1 VSYLLDTCVI
11 SEPTKPKPATSVLD
25 WIRSAD
31 SEALYLS
38 VLTLGEI
45 ERGVARIPDSQ
56 RKRRLRNW
64 FEQLRSE
71 SEGRILD
78 VNEAVAIE
86 WGRIAARAETQGI
99 TIPVVDALL
108 GATAIVNGLTVV
120 TRNTS
125 DIVRT
130 GVPVVD
136 PWQSA

>member
-1 VSYLLDTCVI
+1 LD
-11 SEPTKPKPATSVLD
+11 L
-25 WIRSAD
+25 
-31 SEALYLS
+31 
-38 VLTLGEI
+38 
-45 ERGVARIPDSQ
+45 
-56 RKRRLRNW
+56 
-64 FEQLRSE
+64 E

-86 WGRIAARAETQGI
+86 WGRIAARAETQGF
-99 TIPVVDALL
+99 TLPVVDALL
-108 GATAIVNGLTVV
+108 GAAIVNGLTVV